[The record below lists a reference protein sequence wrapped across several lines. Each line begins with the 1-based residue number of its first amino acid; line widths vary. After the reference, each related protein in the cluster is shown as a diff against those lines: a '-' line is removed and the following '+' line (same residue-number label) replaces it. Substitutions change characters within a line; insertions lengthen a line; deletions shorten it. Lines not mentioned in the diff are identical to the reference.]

1 VFGVIRGGGCLGS
14 CEGRLGSQLCCR
26 QDEDEDM
33 LGDERR
39 RRQPERS
46 NGAGCLFRQEV
57 IPYILSL
64 SRLCEHLFFSGQT
77 KRLSDHWK
85 LR

>member
-46 NGAGCLFRQEV
+46 NGAGCVYFGR
-57 IPYILSL
+57 
-64 SRLCEHLFFSGQT
+64 R
-77 KRLSDHWK
+77 
-85 LR
+85 